1 MGLSKEEVESRMAQ
15 RSKNDL
21 EFMRNAESPSDQ
33 TVRSDKN
40 KK

>member
-21 EFMRNAESPSDQ
+21 EFMNNAEGSSVKIYPKS
-33 TVRSDKN
+33 
-40 KK
+40 